1 MWDVND
7 IAVRII
13 TNAIP
18 ILIFGM
24 GKSVQNIDY
33 YNRIKKKKHHYV
45 SRLPIAE
52 NLLYDNVYKKTSK

>member
-33 YNRIKKKKHHYV
+33 YNRIKKKKT
-45 SRLPIAE
+45 SLCIAFTDCRKPPIR
-52 NLLYDNVYKKTSK
+52 